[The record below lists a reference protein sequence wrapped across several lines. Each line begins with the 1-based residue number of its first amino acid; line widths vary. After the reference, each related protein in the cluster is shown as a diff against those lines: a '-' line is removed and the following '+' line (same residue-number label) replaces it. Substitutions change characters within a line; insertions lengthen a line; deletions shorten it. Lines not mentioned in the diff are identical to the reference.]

1 MSSEAS
7 GSYPGRGGKGGGG
20 GRGGGK
26 NKGRGGKGGGRGGGN
41 KANADKA
48 ATSGNKPKQQ
58 NNNKAGRGGGP
69 PDGAKGGAD
78 GGGGGRGR
86 GNKNRRRQNNKAK
99 DKAEQAPKISDEER
113 LRLEEERKQKEAA
126 EAERK
131 RLEEEQKAAEKRR
144 EERKKEKEE
153 LETSFREAVEVV
165 QIVVESIDA
174 HAKSREAL
182 APEALKQARAD
193 FAASKKSLK
202 SDLKKCTAFVKKV
215 KTGTAWSMRPDDIAK
230 DVSTLNLSRYVEE
243 VVAALLEAK
252 LKLVDIPVVISL
264 CTAMYTRYPEFL
276 SNLLPGI
283 WSVIQSKPTE
293 ETAKLRRIYVRLVTE
308 FLLHGLIPSEPKQ
321 LIKLIAEVT
330 GGRDGSYAVT
340 DALIVVAFAKAA
352 GLETFGIIPTS
363 VRTSSELIL
372 RENERSASADGANQE
387 EGPVVVSDTLA
398 KKGAELLEK
407 FDGLKEQ
414 RAVPEEVATHFVTHC
429 TGAYRTLSKSLIDTH
444 QKLLKMEKRF
454 EQDRLLSGTLPEA
467 REKSLTD
474 AKKLL
479 ESLTKSVEV
488 ISEALDM
495 KMPKLEEDNN
505 DDDEGAGPG
514 LELWTKEGEE
524 GEDFGPFDD
533 EETRAFYSDIPDLL
547 TTVPP
552 ALLNLSPEEIEKRKA
567 NNAAKFKNN
576 FEALAEDVENDAP
589 EVEGSSEAQ
598 LEADEQDEGAAKG
611 EAEMDGQEEENQDTP
626 HFKLMTLLE
635 QELPEC
641 NRREQIDEIAEKF
654 CTNHGSSKNSRK
666 RLQETLFHVP
676 RTRLD
681 LLPFYSRLAATLGRV
696 WSEVSDALVTSLEQQ
711 FHGQA
716 KFKKNQN
723 IESRLKTAR
732 YIGELT
738 KFRIAPPMIAF
749 RCIRRCLDDFTGGN
763 IDVACCIL
771 ESCGRYLYRLPH
783 TNPKLTALMDAMM
796 RIGKSKV
803 SIFRVDAR
811 TKVLLIPFHSSHII
825 SNRALTSERRL

>member
-1 MSSEAS
+1 M
-7 GSYPGRGGKGGGG
+7 
-20 GRGGGK
+20 
-26 NKGRGGKGGGRGGGN
+26 
-41 KANADKA
+41 
-48 ATSGNKPKQQ
+48 
-58 NNNKAGRGGGP
+58 
-69 PDGAKGGAD
+69 
-78 GGGGGRGR
+78 
-86 GNKNRRRQNNKAK
+86 
-99 DKAEQAPKISDEER
+99 
-113 LRLEEERKQKEAA
+113 
-126 EAERK
+126 
-131 RLEEEQKAAEKRR
+131 
-144 EERKKEKEE
+144 
-153 LETSFREAVEVV
+153 
-165 QIVVESIDA
+165 
-174 HAKSREAL
+174 
-182 APEALKQARAD
+182 
-193 FAASKKSLK
+193 
-202 SDLKKCTAFVKKV
+202 
-215 KTGTAWSMRPDDIAK
+215 
-230 DVSTLNLSRYVEE
+230 
-243 VVAALLEAK
+243 
-252 LKLVDIPVVISL
+252 
-264 CTAMYTRYPEFL
+264 
-276 SNLLPGI
+276 
-283 WSVIQSKPTE
+283 
-293 ETAKLRRIYVRLVTE
+293 
-308 FLLHGLIPSEPKQ
+308 
-321 LIKLIAEVT
+321 
-330 GGRDGSYAVT
+330 
-340 DALIVVAFAKAA
+340 
-352 GLETFGIIPTS
+352 
-363 VRTSSELIL
+363 
-372 RENERSASADGANQE
+372 
-387 EGPVVVSDTLA
+387 
-398 KKGAELLEK
+398 
-407 FDGLKEQ
+407 
-414 RAVPEEVATHFVTHC
+414 
-429 TGAYRTLSKSLIDTH
+429 
-444 QKLLKMEKRF
+444 
-454 EQDRLLSGTLPEA
+454 
-467 REKSLTD
+467 
-474 AKKLL
+474 
-479 ESLTKSVEV
+479 
-488 ISEALDM
+488 
-495 KMPKLEEDNN
+495 
-505 DDDEGAGPG
+505 
-514 LELWTKEGEE
+514 
-524 GEDFGPFDD
+524 
-533 EETRAFYSDIPDLL
+533 